1 MAERIALISTA
12 TTYTAS
18 SGAVFFGAF
27 TANEL
32 AAVGGLTLG
41 LLTFGVNFYF
51 KHKHYQL
58 ALAELKQKQQDNE
71 EHF

>member
-1 MAERIALISTA
+1 MADERIGLVSTA

-58 ALAELKQKQQDNE
+58 AKAELERKSKSS
-71 EHF
+71 